1 MKSIFSKKQRQ
12 NQTHTL
18 TLPLIIC
25 ICICIIILIVII
37 NKYYEKFTEPIGNY
51 DYMAPVTESISDE
64 MWQILYNKMNKNG
77 ATEGLSL
84 DNMKSTYTKF
94 VNKTEINYYLDNGM
108 FLWNPY
114 VKKLFID
121 FISSVKEPQTTSPEE
136 QLNEMMRKYPN
147 RYAYSQ
153 YLLSPDMKEKLTSDA
168 YLIYSGEKS
177 SLLSF
182 TKT

>member
-1 MKSIFSKKQRQ
+1 MKSIFSKKQTQNQTQNQKQ
-12 NQTHTL
+12 NQTHTI
-18 TLPLIIC
+18 TLSII

-37 NKYYEKFTEPIGNY
+37 NKYIEKFTEPIGNY

-64 MWQILYNKMNKNG
+64 MWKILFNKMNKNG
-77 ATEGLSL
+77 VTEGLSL
-84 DNMKSTYTKF
+84 DKLKSTYTKF
-94 VNKTEINYYLDNGM
+94 INKTEINYYLDNGI
-108 FLWNPY
+108 FLWNSY

-136 QLNEMMRKYPN
+136 QLNEMMKKYPN

-168 YLIYSGEKS
+168 YLIYSGEK
-177 SLLSF
+177 
-182 TKT
+182 TTV